1 MLNNVIGE
9 RLGARFVLN
18 MVDDDLT
25 SGKTLGLHGA
35 DNLAEHLLF
44 AARVPDE
51 LDLACF
57 ARRTQNANI
66 EFVGDDAGGLGD
78 TSGLR
83 EILVVAQAKENFAVL
98 FQAIKIGASI
108 FKGNIRITC

>member
-9 RLGARFVLN
+9 RLGTRFILN
-18 MVDDDLT
+18 MIDDDFT
-25 SGKTLGLHGA
+25 AGKTLGLHGV

-57 ARRTQNANI
+57 ACRTQNANI
-66 EFVGDDAGGLGD
+66 ELVGDDAGGLGD
-78 TSGLR
+78 TSGLC
-83 EILVVAQAKENFAVL
+83 EVLVVAQAKENP
-98 FQAIKIGASI
+98 AILLKAIEVSAGS
-108 FKGNIRITC
+108 FK